1 MATKASKKPKLA
13 DARRRRG
20 SNAVDTLI
28 ERTLDSRPGLAERW
42 QSLEPRRHLANALVA
57 MRKKAGLT
65 QIELGE
71 RTGWN
76 QAFVSRVESV
86 TGPQPSTDTI
96 ARYAKACGAVAGF
109 VFGEVSRNALEITGG
124 VTLSSESG
132 GGGEDDRNH
141 LGVFERLGPES
152 VPLARAAKRR
162 A

>member
-1 MATKASKKPKLA
+1 MVAKASKKPRAAGAK
-13 DARRRRG
+13 RRRG

-28 ERTLDSRPGLAERW
+28 ERTLEERPGLAERW
-42 QSLEPRRHLANALVA
+42 QSLEPRRHLANALIA

-124 VTLSSESG
+124 VTLSSESDG
-132 GGGEDDRNH
+132 SEDDRGR
-141 LGVFERLGPES
+141 LGVFERLRPES
-152 VPLARAAKRR
+152 VPLARAAKRG